1 MARDLVLLSIPP
13 SSPSGSTVGEG
24 LGAGVWSPSP
34 LNLPTQGVDFQTF
47 ATHAA
52 ELARILTGATG
63 SAIAFREKGGTICR
77 ARSGQGAPRIGA
89 PVDTTSGI
97 SRQCLDSGAL
107 LYCADTATDS
117 RIDPE
122 AARALG
128 IRAVAVVPIRSNGE
142 DGEIVGILEVFSGTP
157 GIFSDRHLK
166 TLHHVAILI
175 GSAARTPGEAFLQ
188 NLNLDGEAKGQ
199 PDLALLLEREPA
211 LQAFFRNLATVFSLR
226 RTPRS
231 ASILQEEWHYVVIDS
246 RMPWRRFFQSVL
258 LHVTVMAAVVGLAR
272 IWPRQISLQPRRY
285 EHITYYPFSGAAP
298 VLAENRPAER
308 TPRRHASKH
317 SQPRESTASAPDSTT
332 ASAGETQPSGST
344 PPPPGTQGVAIRGPR
359 LPVAMAVPP
368 PPGLGAASPQ
378 QPRLPAVAVVAP
390 PPEVNGGSGSREFSE
405 STAGVVPP
413 PPEVKGLTQRAGL
426 AGAYGGAAGAA
437 SIVPPPPSVDG
448 HAGLA
453 RSGADGSNL
462 DAKVIGPPPSIQAGA
477 GSRGRPAMAL
487 GGAIQVVPPPPSL
500 QGTGSYGGGE
510 RVGSLG
516 KSGSGIVP
524 PPPSLQSA
532 GGRGREGHVAGL
544 GRSGSGIVPPP
555 PSLQGAGGAGG
566 GARVGT
572 LGASGS
578 GIVPPPP
585 SVQGTGGYG
594 RGGTLTGSL
603 GGSGSQVVPPPPSL
617 RGTGTRGGG
626 GNGIGSLVGS
636 GIVPPPPSVQRGLGG
651 NSAAG
656 EGGNGLAGIGSGVV
670 PPPPSMDTGGNSLG
684 GGRGGSIPHASAEVV
699 APAASAAAGN
709 HSEAADSS
717 PVRDIPAPP
726 PPPVAEKATQPTFQN
741 VQLRVIV
748 SAWAPPRSSYFAN
761 YEVFIAQK
769 WLNKETPQLIKLVY
783 VFLPYQRRLS
793 EYGADGWKVRKLRV
807 VRDPSCDESLMQIE
821 WPEGAD
827 ASAKSKQPGAVA
839 EKPPDRDR
847 PLPCYRTTADD
858 YRRAIS
864 SR

>member
-13 SSPSGSTVGEG
+13 SSPPGSTAGEG
-24 LGAGVWSPSP
+24 LGAGVWSLAP
-34 LNLPTQGVDFQTF
+34 LNLPTPGVDFQTF

-63 SAIAFREKGGTICR
+63 SAIAFRENGGTICR

-117 RIDPE
+117 RIDSE

-175 GSAARTPGEAFLQ
+175 GSAARTPGEVGLQ
-188 NLNLDGEAKGQ
+188 NLTVDGGAKGQ

-211 LQAFFRNLATVFSLR
+211 LLAFFRNLATVFSLR
-226 RTPRS
+226 RPPRA

-258 LHVTVMAAVVGLAR
+258 LHVTVLAAVVGLAR

-298 VLAENRPAER
+298 VFAESRPVER
-308 TPRRHASKH
+308 APRRHASTH
-317 SQPRESTASAPDSTT
+317 SQLRSSAASAPDSNTVS
-332 ASAGETQPSGST
+332 ASNASSGST
-344 PPPPGTQGVAIRGPR
+344 PPPPGTQGVAIRGPQ

-368 PPGLGAASPQ
+368 PPGLEAAAPQ
-378 QPRLPAVAVVAP
+378 HPRLSVGAVVAP
-390 PPEVNGGSGSREFSE
+390 PPDLGGGPGSREISE
-405 STAGVVPP
+405 PTAGVVPP
-413 PPEVKGLTQRAGL
+413 PPEMKGLTQRAGL
-426 AGAYGGAAGAA
+426 ASGYGGAAGAT
-437 SIVPPPPSVDG
+437 SIVPPPPTVDG
-448 HAGLA
+448 HAGLG
-453 RSGADGSNL
+453 RSGASGSNL
-462 DAKVIGPPPSIQAGA
+462 DAKVIGPPPSMQAGA
-477 GSRGRPAMAL
+477 GSRGRPSMAL

-510 RVGSLG
+510 RIGSLG
-516 KSGSGIVP
+516 RSGSGIVP

-532 GGRGREGHVAGL
+532 GYGRAGRGAGL
-544 GRSGSGIVPPP
+544 GRSSSGIVPPP
-555 PSLQGAGGAGG
+555 PSLQGAVGSRG
-566 GARVGT
+566 GARIGT
-572 LGASGS
+572 LGGSGS
-578 GIVPPPP
+578 EIVPPPP
-585 SVQGTGGYG
+585 SVLGAGGYG
-594 RGGTLTGSL
+594 RGGTRVGSL
-603 GGSGSQVVPPPPSL
+603 AGSGSQVVPPPPSL

-626 GNGIGSLVGS
+626 GNGIGTLVGAGS
-636 GIVPPPPSVQRGLGG
+636 GIVPPPPSVQGGLVGSSAGRG
-651 NSAAG
+651 
-656 EGGNGLAGIGSGVV
+656 GGNGLASVGSEVV
-670 PPPPSMDTGGNSLG
+670 PPSPSIDGGKVG
-684 GGRGGSIPHASAEVV
+684 GGGGGSPPHFSAEVEAP
-699 APAASAAAGN
+699 APAATAGN
-709 HSEAADSS
+709 GSGSANAS
-717 PVRDIPAPP
+717 PAKDIPTMPATPP
-726 PPPVAEKATQPTFQN
+726 TAEKETPPTFQN

-821 WPEGAD
+821 WPEGVD
-827 ASAKSKQPGAVA
+827 ASAKANHAGAVG

-858 YRRAIS
+858 YRKAVS